1 MARCVGSRVFH
12 CTNSSL
18 AKWQMLIMWHST
30 IRLGNKCN
38 CVVGRTLQANHAQRE
53 GDVQKEKSFLRTAT
67 LSAIQ
72 AIITVLFSTC
82 CEQCCQALR
91 LTWNYCHGMVQQDL
105 PVFACPE
112 KQRSS
117 LGVGRSQSNGRMDL
131 QAIVSVLEKCA
142 GETVLETLDQQA
154 PVVAWVM

>member
-1 MARCVGSRVFH
+1 
-12 CTNSSL
+12 
-18 AKWQMLIMWHST
+18 
-30 IRLGNKCN
+30 
-38 CVVGRTLQANHAQRE
+38 
-53 GDVQKEKSFLRTAT
+53 
-67 LSAIQ
+67 
-72 AIITVLFSTC
+72 
-82 CEQCCQALR
+82 
-91 LTWNYCHGMVQQDL
+91 MVQQDL

-154 PVVAWVM
+154 SVVA